1 MATIDRAQGSRSRTA
16 RNMDKVSAECH
27 EGNSTQGR
35 RSSQSEDLSAKV
47 GCLDCKRILGPTSKS
62 VECDNCNNW
71 ICMACSGLSDAK
83 FDVISEDQS
92 DMIWFCR
99 HCRIALPGMKDI
111 LKSISQLDESH
122 TALMGKHDALERRV
136 EVLEKRK
143 PEDSYL
149 TMTKTIKEEVLVQE
163 AIQRERKKT
172 ALIVRGIPENGK
184 DREEIHHI
192 LATLETTDVFKQ
204 TTQPTRLGKQN
215 ERGNSRPI
223 KIECETT
230 EQKYMLLKRSKTLER
245 HESTR
250 EVYIGLTRKE
260 RLANKDLREELKAR
274 RARGEEDIFI
284 RRNEIVTVPPLL
296 VAPPLLAAPQAA
308 VPVAQAAAPVAQA
321 AALQAAVP
329 AARQQCQHQTTKH
342 EL

>member
-1 MATIDRAQGSRSRTA
+1 
-16 RNMDKVSAECH
+16 
-27 EGNSTQGR
+27 
-35 RSSQSEDLSAKV
+35 
-47 GCLDCKRILGPTSKS
+47 
-62 VECDNCNNW
+62 
-71 ICMACSGLSDAK
+71 MACSGLSDAK

-99 HCRIALPGMKDI
+99 HCRIALPGMKNI
-111 LKSISQLDESH
+111 LKSISQLDKSH
-122 TALMGKHDALERRV
+122 TALMGKHYALERRV

-149 TMTKTIKEEVLVQE
+149 TMTKTIKEEDLVQE
-163 AIQRERKKT
+163 AIQRERKKKT

-192 LATLETTDVFKQ
+192 LDTLEMTDEFKQ
-204 TTQPTRLGKQN
+204 TPQPTRLGQQN

-250 EVYIGLTRKE
+250 EVYIGPDLTRKE
-260 RLANKDLREELKAR
+260 RLAGRDLRDELKTR
-274 RARGEEDIFI
+274 RARGEENISI
-284 RRNEIVTVPPLL
+284 RRNEIVTAPPLL
-296 VAPPLLAAPQAA
+296 VAPPLLAAPQT
-308 VPVAQAAAPVAQA
+308 AAPVAQA
-321 AALQAAVP
+321 AAPQAAAPVALAAAPQAAAPQAAAP
-329 AARQQCQHQTTKH
+329 APKN
-342 EL
+342 